1 MADNHA
7 TSAYAPSTTPLPPV
21 TADGLLADRQ
31 RFWGAF
37 TNFTV
42 GGIIATI
49 IVVLMVLYFIL

>member
-1 MADNHA
+1 MADHSS
-7 TSAYAPSTTPLPPV
+7 TSPSTLPPV

-42 GGIIATI
+42 GGIVATVV
-49 IVVLMVLYFIL
+49 VVLVVLYFIL